1 MSDEVGGRDQV
12 VAGLVRIQELQA
24 RRPPRLLRMSWSQAA
39 RMEES
44 SKRLGRSITKQV

>member
-1 MSDEVGGRDQV
+1 MGGREEV

-24 RRPPRLLRMSWSQAA
+24 A

-44 SKRLGRSITKQV
+44 SRRLGRSITKQVGQRFIIDAERQVD